1 MDKRA
6 SVTVRFNDGRTRVVE
21 VGSALMDVV
30 KDAHTVSGLTPL
42 AARLDNTIRSLHATV
57 ESGALVEPI
66 DLSSEDGERVYWRS
80 LTVVMAR
87 AVRQLRPEA
96 DLRVEHSLN
105 HGIYCELVDREG
117 LFCLLPTGMFVLS
130 PLR

>member
-57 ESGALVEPI
+57 ESDALVEPI

-105 HGIYCELVDREG
+105 HGIYCELVD
-117 LFCLLPTGMFVLS
+117 
-130 PLR
+130 